1 MAIDVCECDYRLVTE
16 LQQLVPNV
24 DSLNYNPIQCVKG
37 NFEIFLISNKARKI
51 IINPTFR
58 SRPISN

>member
-24 DSLNYNPIQCVKG
+24 DAINYNPLQCVKG
-37 NFEIFLISNKARKI
+37 TKFVLRI
-51 IINPTFR
+51 IEKTNCKNQWKDGFDIEN
-58 SRPISN
+58 